1 MLVEFNVKNLLGT
14 IPVTSEDKLYYEQLI
29 QIIVEKFFSS
39 IDSSNVEKII
49 IPDDFIA
56 DVLEYQDLKNMAN
69 PSVTNNEFGK
79 AYGKVLF
86 DKNSGKYTVF
96 LDPEV
101 AIFLMEDNRYNACF
115 NDLDEENKKIV
126 HTQRQQAL
134 NLLAHELAH
143 VEFATHAIIPEVTL
157 DYESQL
163 ESLLFSLFDEYY
175 ACRRSSAIGESIITY
190 NEEYINDMEQKIH
203 DEKWK
208 YKTHVI
214 ELNEFCR
221 LFHDLTKQCLLAMVA
236 VLGSLEGKKTKKPL
250 YESCRLGFIV
260 DDFRTEFDKM
270 YVAFRESN
278 AITMCPSLSEKIH
291 LYFASFGV
299 HISERPEGVYYS
311 IPD

>member
-1 MLVEFNVKNLLGT
+1 VLVEFNVKNLLGK
-14 IPVTSEDKLYYEQLI
+14 IPVSPERKLYYEQII
-29 QIIVEKFFSS
+29 QIIVENLFSS
-39 IDSSNVEKII
+39 IDISKIEKII
-49 IPDDFIA
+49 VPDDFIA
-56 DVLEYQDLKNMAN
+56 DVLEYQEHNNMAN

-86 DKNSGKYTVF
+86 DKNKDHYIVF
-96 LDPEV
+96 LDPEY
-101 AIFLMEDNRYNACF
+101 ATLLMEDSMFNAFF
-115 NDLDEENKKIV
+115 NNLDEETNKIAHV
-126 HTQRQQAL
+126 ERQRAL

-143 VEFATHAIIPEVTL
+143 VEFATQAIIPDVTP

-190 NEEYINDMEQKIH
+190 SEKYINDIEQKIH

-214 ELNEFCR
+214 DLNEFYR

-236 VLGSLEGKKTKKPL
+236 VLSSLEGKKTKKPL
-250 YESCRLGFIV
+250 YESCRIGFLV
-260 DDFRTEFDKM
+260 DDFRTEFDKI

-278 AITMCPSLSEKIH
+278 AITMSPSLSEKIH